1 MLFVLGIL
9 FIIVA
14 IGITI
19 YNKPNDQSAIEAI
32 LESSDYLDYDVGT
45 IDFSPSKPNKR
56 KKKKPNP
63 KEPDVII
70 GDNCEGSLECPKDSG
85 NIGHKNEQR
94 CRKILEDIFK
104 KPFPSV
110 RPKWLK
116 NPATKRNL
124 ELDMYCHD
132 LGILNKWGK
141 KVRLGVEF
149 DGAQHSKMT
158 GFHKNKTELLY
169 QIRKDQYKDKR
180 CKELG
185 ITLIRVPY
193 WAHEDLKGYITRKL
207 VDIGLLKK
215 E

>member
-1 MLFVLGIL
+1 M
-9 FIIVA
+9 
-14 IGITI
+14 
-19 YNKPNDQSAIEAI
+19 
-32 LESSDYLDYDVGT
+32 DYDAST
-45 IDFSPSKPNKR
+45 IDFSPSKPKKR
-56 KKKKPNP
+56 KKKPINI
-63 KEPDVII
+63 EPDIII
-70 GDNCEGSLECPKDSG
+70 GDNCDGSLECPKDSG

-141 KVRLGVEF
+141 KVRLAAEF

-215 E
+215 ES